1 MKYCLLRTGVT
12 IEDYLR
18 DGHHR
23 RHRHIS
29 SGEKEVLLKRG
40 LVEWLPECPRVLRF
54 VERFRFR
61 FSLHGPSS
69 RYGDFLA
76 TAIRR
81 REGWALIVQEE
92 MGKRR
97 EGRA

>member
-12 IEDYLR
+12 IEDYAR
-18 DGHHR
+18 DARHH

-29 SGEKEVLLKRG
+29 NDEKEVLLRRG
-40 LVEWLPECPRVLRF
+40 FVEWISDRHRVLRF

-61 FSLHGPSS
+61 FSLHGHSS

-76 TAIRR
+76 NAIRN
-81 REGWALIVQEE
+81 REGWALIVQQE

-97 EGRA
+97 EGRT